1 MPARGGNNYITT
13 VIAFL
18 LHLCRN
24 QNQLL
29 DIKERTIA
37 NAKINLSI
45 AF

>member
-1 MPARGGNNYITT
+1 MPARGSNNYITT

-18 LHLCRN
+18 LSCAEIK
-24 QNQLL
+24 L